1 MRHAQSPLWSECAL
15 RCATLFQALRFVRF
29 NGLCPESIVSRHRIA
44 PRQFLATLPLFAD
57 LSPEQLDLLAQA
69 TIELHVPR
77 GRVVVERG
85 ESCSGLHTVIYG
97 DVKLSIVSSEGEE
110 KVVELIGPGQSF
122 GEAPLFMERPYM
134 TQAETLADSMLL
146 HISKHAI
153 HAQIERNPGFSRR
166 LLASMSRRLHGLIS
180 YVESYTLRSGSQRI
194 VSYLLK
200 DDPPQGAQVTL
211 AARKKMIASRLSLSP
226 EYFSRVLHDMA
237 RRGMVG
243 IAGRSITILDIERL
257 RAYEG

>member
-1 MRHAQSPLWSECAL
+1 MRHSRYRRHLLAPDEPVTSDPV
-15 RCATLFQALRFVRF
+15 TLD
-29 NGLCPESIVSRHRIA
+29 GPCPFAIVSRLRIA

-57 LSPEQLDLLAQA
+57 LAPEQLDALAAA
-69 TIELHVPR
+69 TTELHMPR
-77 GRVVVERG
+77 GRVIFERG
-85 ESCSGLHTVIYG
+85 DACTGLHAVIYG
-97 DVKLSIVSSEGEE
+97 DVKLSIVSSEGDE
-110 KVVELIGPGQSF
+110 KVVDLIGPGQSF
-122 GEAPLFMERPYM
+122 GEAPLFTERDYL

-146 HISKHAI
+146 HIARHALF
-153 HAQIERNPGFSRR
+153 AQIERNPGFARR
-166 LLASMSRRLHGLIS
+166 LLVAMSRRLHGLIS
-180 YVESYTLRSGSQRI
+180 DVESYTLRSGSQRI

-200 DDPPQGAQVTL
+200 DDPPEGTLVML

-237 RRGMVG
+237 HRGMVG

>member
-1 MRHAQSPLWSECAL
+1 M
-15 RCATLFQALRFVRF
+15 
-29 NGLCPESIVSRHRIA
+29 SRHRIA
-44 PRQFLATLPLFAD
+44 PRQFLATLPLCAD
-57 LSPEQLDLLAQA
+57 LSPEQLDLLAHA
-69 TIELHVPR
+69 TTELHVPR

-85 ESCSGLHTVIYG
+85 APCSGLHVVIYG
-97 DVKLSIVSSEGEE
+97 DVKLSIVSSEGDE

-122 GEAPLFMERPYM
+122 GEAPLFMERPYL

-146 HISKHAI
+146 HIAKHAI
-153 HAQIERNPGFSRR
+153 HAQIERNPGFARR

-180 YVESYTLRSGSQRI
+180 DVESYTLHSGSQRI

-200 DDPPQGAQVTL
+200 DDPEQGAQVTL

-226 EYFSRVLHDMA
+226 EYFSRVLHDLA
-237 RRGMVG
+237 HRGMVG

>member
-1 MRHAQSPLWSECAL
+1 M
-15 RCATLFQALRFVRF
+15 
-29 NGLCPESIVSRHRIA
+29 SRHRIA

-57 LSPEQLDLLAQA
+57 LSPDQLDLLAQA
-69 TIELHVPR
+69 TTELHLPR
-77 GRVVVERG
+77 GRVVVDRG
-85 ESCSGLHTVIYG
+85 ESCSGLHVVIYG
-97 DVKLSIVSSEGEE
+97 DVKLSIVSRQGEE

-122 GEAPLFMERPYM
+122 GEAPLFMERPYL

-146 HISKHAI
+146 HISTQAI
-153 HAQIERNPGFSRR
+153 FAQIERNPGFARR
-166 LLASMSRRLHGLIS
+166 LLASMSRRMHGLIAD
-180 YVESYTLRSGSQRI
+180 VESYTLHSGSQRI

-200 DDPPQGAQVTL
+200 DDPAQGAQVTL

-226 EYFSRVLHDMA
+226 EYFSRVLHDLA
-237 RRGMVG
+237 HRGMVG

>member
-1 MRHAQSPLWSECAL
+1 MRLSVRRTRSDAPVLTVFSWASPQ
-15 RCATLFQALRFVRF
+15 F
-29 NGLCPESIVSRHRIA
+29 IVSRHRIA

-57 LSPEQLDLLAQA
+57 LSPEQIDGFAQA
-69 TIELHVPR
+69 TTELHLPR

-85 ESCSGLHTVIYG
+85 EVCSGLHAVIYG
-97 DVKLSIVSSEGEE
+97 DVKLSIVSGTGDE

-122 GEAPLFMERPYM
+122 GEAPLFMERPYL

-146 HISKHAI
+146 HISAQAI
-153 HAQIERNPGFSRR
+153 FAHIERDPGFARR
-166 LLASMSRRLHGLIS
+166 LLASMSRRMHGLIAD
-180 YVESYTLRSGSQRI
+180 VESYTLHSGSQRI

-200 DDPPQGAQVTL
+200 DDPAQGAQVML

-226 EYFSRVLHDMA
+226 EYFSRVLHDLA
-237 RRGMVG
+237 HRGLVG

-257 RAYEG
+257 RAFQG

>member
-1 MRHAQSPLWSECAL
+1 MRVRHPGRTRS
-15 RCATLFQALRFVRF
+15 RCAGPCLARQSRPCFHGLR
-29 NGLCPESIVSRHRIA
+29 PECIVSRHRIA

-57 LSPEQLDLLAQA
+57 LSPEQIDLLAQA
-69 TIELHVPR
+69 TTELHLPR

-85 ESCSGLHTVIYG
+85 ESCSGLHAVIYG
-97 DVKLSIVSSEGEE
+97 DVKLSIVSSEGDE

-146 HISKHAI
+146 HISKHALF
-153 HAQIERNPGFSRR
+153 AQIERNPGFARR
-166 LLASMSRRLHGLIS
+166 MLASMSRRLHGLIS
-180 YVESYTLRSGSQRI
+180 DVESYTLRTGSQRI

-237 RRGMVG
+237 HRGMVG